1 MLKDEES
8 KEILAKIIII
18 YDHIDALEVKYPRPR
33 HSRIDDIIEAF
44 ERRILVETKKLKDLK
59 K

>member
-1 MLKDEES
+1 MLKDDES
-8 KEILAKIIII
+8 KEILAKIFIL
-18 YDHIDALEVKYPRPR
+18 YDNIDALKGKYPRPR

-44 ERRILVETKKLKDLK
+44 ERRILVETKKLRDLK

>member
-1 MLKDEES
+1 MWKDEDS
-8 KEILAKIIII
+8 REILAKIITL
-18 YDHIDALEVKYPRPR
+18 YDHIDALNKKFPRPR
-33 HSRIDDIIEAF
+33 HSRVDDIIEAF